1 MYGCAPLTA
10 AEPSQ
15 TPHPSRKMTKCDL
28 REQEKFLSPVHGF
41 SSRRAVALFSVY
53 GNNYRKAA
61 LTTLEW
67 GFVQSAM
74 T

>member
-1 MYGCAPLTA
+1 
-10 AEPSQ
+10 
-15 TPHPSRKMTKCDL
+15 MTKCDL
-28 REQEKFLSPVHGF
+28 REQEEFLSPVHGF